1 MNLHRIRLLRPC
13 SRWLASILASGLQL
27 VTGAALALTCVGSA
41 QIPQG
46 SPAANL
52 PRPAFHLPAGD
63 YSIGE
68 LIDQAEQA
76 NRCRI
81 TRPAEFAASGD
92 ALHLQTPLVL
102 DDEGWQGVIETVLWS
117 RGLVL
122 ARHAALQTFE
132 VLPTPA
138 DHAPWITELAED
150 CSAAALFG
158 KHPFGPVRV
167 TLPLQESV
175 AKTRSL
181 LSPHAA
187 LQTRGCEVGG
197 APGAITVTGLGH
209 DVRHALERVQA
220 ALPGLLPRPAP
231 PRAWPRTAGEPVE
244 LRRGTYAARDLVDLL
259 AHTLHR
265 NVLVGK
271 DGEFLTAPIDV
282 AVTRQVDPLRLEEV
296 VTRMLWEVGI
306 LIVELVPNRDLFQ
319 VIAIDKGRR
328 PTGGLLAAPVA
339 VPITPREL
347 LARQD
352 LVAFVSV
359 TFPLQHVT
367 PQEVLAVWEE
377 LYGVD
382 VRMGLNGRAKQ
393 SFCRLPDLQLTGCS
407 FPDAQHMK
415 GLTVELLPMM
425 ARLAQLEASAE
436 LTRSTPAGR

>member
-13 SRWLASILASGLQL
+13 SRLRAPFQASGLL
-27 VTGAALALTCVGSA
+27 LATGAVLALVCAGSA
-41 QIPQG
+41 QIPLGTQ
-46 SPAANL
+46 AENL
-52 PRPAFHLPAGD
+52 PRVAFHLPAGD

-76 NRCRI
+76 CRGRI

-92 ALHLQTPLVL
+92 VLHLQTPLAL
-102 DDEGWQGVIETVLWS
+102 DEEGWQAVIGTMLWS
-117 RGLVL
+117 RGLLLV
-122 ARHAALQTFE
+122 RHAAQHTFE

-138 DHAPWITELAED
+138 ENAPWIAELAED
-150 CSAAALFG
+150 CTAADLFG

-167 TLPLQESV
+167 TLPLKESV
-175 AKTRSL
+175 ERTRNL
-181 LSPHAA
+181 LSSPAA

-220 ALPGLLPRPAP
+220 ALPGLLPAPRP
-231 PRAWPRTAGEPVE
+231 PRAWPRAAGEPVE
-244 LRRGTYAARDLVDLL
+244 LRRGTYAARELVDLL

-282 AVTRQVDPLRLEEV
+282 AVTQQVDPLRLEEV
-296 VTRMLWEVGI
+296 VTKLLWEVGI
-306 LIVELVPNRDLFQ
+306 FVVELVPQRELYQ
-319 VIAIDKGRR
+319 VIAIDEGRR
-328 PTGGLLAAPVA
+328 VTGHLLAAPVA
-339 VPITPREL
+339 VPMAPSEL

-352 LVAFVSV
+352 LVAFISV
-359 TFPLQHVT
+359 TLPLQHVT
-367 PQEVLAVWEE
+367 PKEARAVWEE

-382 VRMGLNGRAKQ
+382 VRLGLNGRPKQ
-393 SFCRLPDLQLTGCS
+393 SFCRLPDLQLTGTS
-407 FPDAQHMK
+407 FPHAQHMQ
-415 GLTVELLPMM
+415 GLTVELLPMI

-436 LTRSTPAGR
+436 RAK